1 MADTKTGC
9 GCGGGKGKPVEK
21 PKPDD
26 TKKASGATETK
37 ATMH

>member
-1 MADTKTGC
+1 MTETKMGC
-9 GCGGGKGKPVEK
+9 GCGEKPTKEK

>member
-1 MADTKTGC
+1 MAETKMGC
-9 GCGGGKGKPVEK
+9 GCGGGKPTKEK
-21 PKPDD
+21 PKPED

>member
-9 GCGGGKGKPVEK
+9 GCGGGKPTKEK

>member
-1 MADTKTGC
+1 MADTNMGC
-9 GCGGGKGKPVEK
+9 GCGGGKSTKEK

>member
-1 MADTKTGC
+1 MADTKMGC
-9 GCGGGKGKPVEK
+9 GCGGGKSTKEK
-21 PKPDD
+21 PKPED